1 MTTPPFVADPDPGW
15 PAAAARLVTELH
27 AALPGQL
34 APIEHIGSTAV
45 PGLPAKPVI
54 DLMAAT
60 PDLAAFGS
68 VAETRLAAL
77 GYRRLD
83 TGMTGRLF
91 YRREP
96 LATPASYATHLH
108 VVPAD
113 SWETRNERILRDH
126 LLAHPADAERYG
138 ALKRRLAAAG
148 GGPDAYT
155 RGKTALVQ
163 ELMDRARIARGLPI
177 VDVWET

>member
-1 MTTPPFVADPDPGW
+1 MTTAPFVADPDPGW
-15 PAAAARLVTELH
+15 PAAAARLATELT
-27 AALPGQL
+27 AALPGL
-34 APIEHIGSTAV
+34 LEPIEHIGSTAV

-60 PDLAAFGS
+60 PDLTAFDSG
-68 VAETRLAAL
+68 VQERLAAL

-96 LATPASYATHLH
+96 GDLPAAHLH
-108 VVPAD
+108 VVPVD
-113 SWETRNERILRDH
+113 TWDTRNERILRDH
-126 LLAHPADAERYG
+126 LRAHPADAERYG
-138 ALKRRLAAAG
+138 ALKRRLAVG
-148 GGPDAYT
+148 GAGPDAYT

-163 ELMDRARIARGLPI
+163 ELMDRARTDRGLPT